1 MHHPSSTRR
10 NVDFECVG
18 INLVLSMTQPFAG
31 VTASQLRAA
40 VALKEKIEALE
51 KELASVL
58 GAAPSSP
65 ALVPEPARKGQISA
79 AGRARIAAA
88 QKARWAKLK
97 QAAAPKP
104 AAKPKR
110 KLSPEGRRRIIEATK
125 ARWAKIRAAKAAE
138 AAAKSKTTRGVGGSN
153 K

>member
-1 MHHPSSTRR
+1 MHHPSSTPR

-51 KELASVL
+51 KELASVF
-58 GAAPSSP
+58 GAAPPSP

-88 QKARWAKLK
+88 QEGTVGQGEASGGT
-97 QAAAPKP
+97 QAGSQAQ
-104 AAKPKR
+104 
-110 KLSPEGRRRIIEATK
+110 TK
-125 ARWAKIRAAKAAE
+125 AQP
-138 AAAKSKTTRGVGGSN
+138 RGSPTDHRGHESTLGQDSRGEGG
-153 K
+153 